1 VELDLANG
9 LPGFTTVGLPGSSV
23 RESRDRVASAVRNSG
38 FKFPQRRI
46 TVNLAPAQ
54 SRKEGAHFDLPI
66 ALAVLA
72 ASGQIPERGWAGK
85 CCFLGELALDGRLR
99 PVPGVLSMALR
110 AKTEG
115 FSAIVL
121 PEENAAQARSVGVPA
136 LAGRTLREVAALFA
150 SEEPPRCSEGEAL
163 AADSEDAGA
172 DAVDLSD
179 VKGQGQA
186 KRALEIAAA
195 GGHNLLLAGPPGAG
209 KSMLARRLV
218 TILPALTPG
227 EAVEASRIHSLCGR
241 PAPAFGGEGGRTGA
255 GLLARRP
262 FRAPHHS
269 ASAISLIGGGPA
281 ARPGEVSLAHAGV
294 LFLDELAEFSRSS
307 LEALRQP
314 LEDHSVVVARAKETL
329 EYPARFQLVAATN
342 PCPYGW
348 RQATP
353 QTGSPV
359 GLN

>member
-1 VELDLANG
+1 K
-9 LPGFTTVGLPGSSV
+9 S
-23 RESRDRVASAVRNSG
+23 
-38 FKFPQRRI
+38 
-46 TVNLAPAQ
+46 
-54 SRKEGAHFDLPI
+54 
-66 ALAVLA
+66 
-72 ASGQIPERGWAGK
+72 
-85 CCFLGELALDGRLR
+85 
-99 PVPGVLSMALR
+99 
-110 AKTEG
+110 EG

-121 PEENAAQARSVGVPA
+121 PEENAAEARSVGVPA

-150 SEEPPRCSEGEAL
+150 SEEPPRCSEGETPPAGSEDL
-163 AADSEDAGA
+163 AADT
-172 DAVDLSD
+172 VDLSD

-195 GGHNLLLAGPPGAG
+195 GGHNLLMAGPPGAG

-227 EAVEASRIHSLCGR
+227 EAVEASRIHSIGGR
-241 PAPAFGGEGGRTGA
+241 PGA

-307 LEALRQP
+307 LEAL
-314 LEDHSVVVARAKETL
+314 
-329 EYPARFQLVAATN
+329 
-342 PCPYGW
+342 
-348 RQATP
+348 
-353 QTGSPV
+353 
-359 GLN
+359 